1 MATSKRKKT
10 QANNTAPGL
19 VEWARLK
26 APLVKLHLDLQ
37 NPRHEPAANQA
48 EAIERLYGPEKVA
61 VVAAD
66 IVEQRAMSPLDMIG
80 VIDMPGNPGHYIA
93 VEGNR
98 RLCALLLLSDPE
110 KAPTPEARAS
120 MQELAAQVQLPKDIE
135 VVRFDSRAEAL
146 YWIGLRH
153 LGPQEGQGLKHW
165 NTIQKSRATEG
176 GGENA
181 LAVAVLDRAREGQW
195 FDIDVLPAVTTLTR
209 YLKNREVR
217 AALGLGHHRKL
228 EFTHDPTE
236 VDAALKQFL
245 LDAMPTGTD
254 APPRVNSR
262 TKDSDRAAYARE
274 LRDRGASPRTTL
286 PAPVEPPPAA
296 PPPPTAGQ
304 KKPRNRPDPSSRK
317 YVVPPDFVCNADN
330 RALRMLFKEMQRTPI
345 DDHEFASA
353 FLLRAFVEQV
363 MVLYIKKAEPSFNW
377 SDQQAL
383 VQRCANKLDPDGK
396 NSKFKPIRTAAT
408 SANAAHSLHTLGA
421 AVHNGIAMDRR
432 ALIAAWLNW
441 EHALTAMLAA
451 ICKP

>member
-10 QANNTAPGL
+10 QVNNSAPGL
-19 VEWARLK
+19 VEWERLK
-26 APLVKLHLDLQ
+26 VPLVKLHLDLQ

-48 EAIERLYGPEKVA
+48 EAIERLYGAEKVA
-61 VVAAD
+61 VVAGD

-98 RLCALLLLSDPE
+98 RLCALLLLGDPE
-110 KAPTPEARAS
+110 KAPTPEARAT
-120 MQELAAQVQLPKDIE
+120 MQELSTQVQLPKTIE
-135 VVRFDSRAEAL
+135 VVRFNSREEAY
-146 YWIGLRH
+146 YWISLRH
-153 LGPQEGQGLKHW
+153 LGPQEGQGLKRW

-195 FDIDVLPAVTTLTR
+195 FDPDVLPAVTTLTR

-228 EFTHDPTE
+228 EFTHDPIE

-245 LDAMPTGTD
+245 QDAMPTGTD

-262 TKDSDRAAYARE
+262 TKDGDRASYARQ

-286 PAPVEPPPAA
+286 TTPVEPPPAE
-296 PPPPTAGQ
+296 PPPTTGQ
-304 KKPRNRPDPSSRK
+304 KNTRNRPDPSLRK
-317 YVVPPDFVCNADN
+317 CLVPTGFVCNVDN
-330 RALRMLFKEMQRTPI
+330 RTLRMLFKEMLRTPI
-345 DDHEFASA
+345 EDHEFASA
-353 FLLRAFVEQV
+353 FLLRAFAEQV
-363 MVLYIKKAEPSFNW
+363 MTLYIKKVEPGFNW
-377 SDQQAL
+377 GDDQAM
-383 VQRCANKLDPDGK
+383 VQRCADKLDPTGK
-396 NSKFKPIRTAAT
+396 NAKFKPIRTAAT
-408 SANAAHSLHTLGA
+408 STNASHSLHTLGA
-421 AVHNGIAMDRR
+421 AVHGGLLMDRR
-432 ALIAAWLNW
+432 ALITAWQNW
-441 EHALTAMLAA
+441 EHALTTMLAD